1 MALTPYSGSKPQ
13 RNVRAT
19 FSTYMDAWV
28 TWFLDTFMTEIDAV
42 VTAMNLNST
51 NSTSVT
57 SLAIGTGSKTLTVG
71 TAKSYVIGMTV
82 KIAYT
87 TDGSKWMLGE
97 VTAYNS
103 GTGSMTVAVRTINS
117 TGTFAAWTVSMAA
130 TTINVGEHIVTVHS
144 GNGHGSTNTKRRR
157 FTTTKESTGT
167 AITYADSATLGA
179 SFTINEDGHYEIY
192 YYDSQ
197 TAGGATFG
205 VTLNNAQP
213 TTAITVVT
221 GNDRLL
227 IGTAPSSNAPSPV
240 TRIIKLVSTDVIYA
254 HTDGLC
260 NTTTEGTA
268 YFSIRKV
275 SNG

>member
-1 MALTPYSGSKPQ
+1 
-13 RNVRAT
+13 
-19 FSTYMDAWV
+19 MDAWV